1 MARAFHMGDYLR
13 RVFDEHKLNQAA
25 VAVEMGV
32 SPQSVNKKFNQ
43 DRIGD
48 DVLIRMGAAARLDL
62 LGMVRREQARLLG
75 KPLPPEVSTVSEP
88 VTAYGRRGMELVVN
102 LDEFDE
108 ATQLKILRYL
118 QQQEKRTR

>member
-1 MARAFHMGDYLR
+1 MGDYLR

-75 KPLPPEVSTVSEP
+75 KPLPPEASTVSEP
-88 VTAYGRRGMELVVN
+88 ITAYGRRGMELVVN